1 MISLDLMSKA
11 NKLSWAAN
19 FNAWKFRMKNI
30 FMGDNLWRFTNPNV
44 INLERSD
51 VAEHEMFEQEK
62 IKVVTTIALFVKKL
76 CVMWLHV
83 Y

>member
-1 MISLDLMSKA
+1 
-11 NKLSWAAN
+11 
-19 FNAWKFRMKNI
+19 MKNI

-76 CVMWLHV
+76 CVM
-83 Y
+83 

>member
-1 MISLDLMSKA
+1 
-11 NKLSWAAN
+11 
-19 FNAWKFRMKNI
+19 
-30 FMGDNLWRFTNPNV
+30 
-44 INLERSD
+44 
-51 VAEHEMFEQEK
+51 MFEQEK